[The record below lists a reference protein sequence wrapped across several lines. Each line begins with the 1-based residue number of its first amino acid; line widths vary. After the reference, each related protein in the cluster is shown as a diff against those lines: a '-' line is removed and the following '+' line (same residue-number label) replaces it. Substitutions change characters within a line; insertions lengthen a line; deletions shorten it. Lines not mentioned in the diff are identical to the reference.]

1 MSPTPKIL
9 FLKQTASM
17 HSWFV
22 ELGTDLAQVV
32 GSCVMYT
39 SVDADQQIGNL
50 QLLASPAYSTRSDW
64 SRLWTWFRYFV
75 KALWL
80 AWRTPH
86 GALLFIVAQP
96 PYLPLIGYMCK
107 RFYGQRYMVW
117 VDDVYPDA
125 LVRHGRLRESGVANR
140 LWQRFNRKVLAE
152 AEQVT
157 TLGQRMAE
165 LVSQYLPDDAECKV
179 QVIPTWVDSDIIQP
193 ISKSKN
199 TFAIQHE
206 QVDKLTVLYSG
217 NLGLSHDLDT
227 MIKAAERLQHLSKA
241 HFMVIGAGTR
251 WDELQTGAK
260 RLDNLTLLPWQPE
273 ETLPYSLSAGDVAI
287 VSLGKGFEGVSMP
300 SKTQYAMAAGSA
312 ILGLSHSSSDIKEV
326 IDRHNCGV
334 NVEPGDVQG
343 LVDAIVRFADDPE
356 YLSRCRQNARQA
368 AVAEYSRK
376 VNVQRVLDVIRTY
389 LDA

>member
-9 FLKQTASM
+9 FLKQTTRM
-17 HSWFV
+17 RHWFY
-22 ELGTDLAQVV
+22 ELGTDLAQLV
-32 GSCVMYT
+32 GPCVMYT
-39 SVDADQQIGNL
+39 DVEADQQIGNL
-50 QLLASPAYSTRSDW
+50 QLLAGPAYSKRSDW

-96 PYLPLIGYMCK
+96 PYLPLIGYLCK
-107 RFYGQRYMVW
+107 RLYGQRYVVW

-125 LVRHGRLRESGVANR
+125 LVRHGRLRESGVVNR
-140 LWQRFNRKVLAE
+140 LWQRFNRIVLAE

-157 TLGQRMAE
+157 TLGPRMAE
-165 LVSQYLPDDAECKV
+165 LVSQYLPGDGKHKV

-193 ISKSKN
+193 IPKSEN
-199 TFAIQHE
+199 PFAIQHT

-217 NLGLSHDLDT
+217 NLGFSHDLDT
-227 MIKAAERLQHLSKA
+227 LIKAAKRLEHRCEV
-241 HFMVIGAGTR
+241 HFLVIGAGSR
-251 WDELQTGAK
+251 WDELQSAAE
-260 RLDNLTLLPWQPE
+260 RLDNLTLLSWQPE
-273 ETLPYSLSAGDVAI
+273 EMLPYSLSAGDVAI
-287 VSLGKGFEGVSMP
+287 ISLGKGFEGVSMP
-300 SKTQYAMAAGSA
+300 CRTQYAMAAGSA

-343 LVDAIVRFADDPE
+343 FVDAVVRFADDPV
-356 YLSRCRQNARQA
+356 YLSRCRQNARQV

-376 VNVQRVLDVIRTY
+376 VNVQRVLNMIQSY
-389 LDA
+389 LGA